1 MNPSFHAPGR
11 RRRAT
16 RTLFALV
23 AAGLVAAVVGPA
35 SALAAST
42 TLPSST
48 TVAGGSTLTAL
59 PFNASGGGVSVSGT
73 AEITASWS
81 QPASLSTTF
90 DPNLLRQGRTLAL
103 SDAYGRSAAG
113 AMSVSYTLT
122 DLAVSWGTIGPL
134 HLGSPGFTASGSCD
148 LLAGGPNYVCNLSSP
163 QTALLDTY
171 PVPGPYVKLSLAA
184 AVTVTPQGLA
194 TLRTATLGGNPAGS
208 TSLTLGETPTTD
220 SLPIPCSV
228 GAGDELLYNLGG
240 LSATDGLSV
249 DTSLVFDV
257 GAEIPN
263 PLPPFNEID
272 GSFATPSIHMG
283 TTTGSVAV
291 TGSGAS
297 FDLGAV
303 QANNVP
309 PVANAGGPYA
319 GNEGS
324 PISFDGSGSS
334 SICGFPTLQWNF
346 SDGGVAY
353 GEFPQHTF
361 QGPGTYS
368 GQLVATDATGLVST
382 ADFSVT
388 VANLPPVVNAGPDT
402 TAAWGRP
409 VAFNGS
415 AVDPGANDQPNL
427 AYSWN
432 FGDGTV
438 LPFAPSGA
446 GGSSAYHSYA
456 TPGTYTATLSVCDQ
470 WGASHNGCSSDT
482 RTVVVQPRSVTAAY
496 LGATAGTY
504 DTPGTLSASLTDQF
518 NQPVVGRSVAFSV
531 DGSVVGS
538 STTGPNGTATL
549 EYTPA
554 LGAGTYGTKVSF
566 TGDSLYDTASAT
578 GSITIA
584 PKATA
589 VTYTGTVT
597 GLPNHTVTLS
607 AVLDDAT
614 GTALSMKTITFQLGS
629 QSMSATTDANGLAT
643 ATLQLSQKVG
653 AYPLTATYTPDSPDS
668 RFYVGNAAST
678 SFTIGK
684 NK

>member
-1 MNPSFHAPGR
+1 MIRSFHARGR

-16 RTLFALV
+16 RTLLALV
-23 AAGLVAAVVGPA
+23 AASLAAATIGPA

-42 TLPSST
+42 TLANST
-48 TVAGGSTLTAL
+48 TLAGGSTLTAV
-59 PFNASGGGVSVSGT
+59 PFNTSGGGVNVSGT
-73 AEITASWS
+73 AEITMSWS

-122 DLAVSWGTIGPL
+122 DLTVSWGSVGPL
-134 HLGSPGFTASGSCD
+134 SLGSPGFTATGSCN

-163 QTALLDTY
+163 QTALYDNY

-208 TSLTLGETPTTD
+208 ASLTLGETPITD
-220 SLPIPCSV
+220 NLPIPCSA

-257 GAEIPN
+257 GLEAPSIV
-263 PLPPFNEID
+263 PPFNEED
-272 GSFATPSIHMG
+272 ASFGTPSIDMG
-283 TTTGSVAV
+283 TTTGSVAMA
-291 TGSGAS
+291 GSGAT
-297 FDLGAV
+297 FDIGAV

-309 PVANAGGPYA
+309 PVANAGGPYT

-368 GQLVATDATGLVST
+368 GQLTATDATGLVST
-382 ADFSVT
+382 TDFSVT

-415 AVDPGANDQPNL
+415 AVDPGANDQATL
-427 AYSWN
+427 SYSWN

-446 GGSSAYHSYA
+446 GGSSAYHAYA

-470 WGASHNGCSSDT
+470 WGASDNGCSSGT
-482 RTVVVQPRSVTAAY
+482 RTVVVQARSVTAAY

-518 NQPVVGRSVAFSV
+518 GQAVVGRSVTFKV
-531 DGSVVGS
+531 GGNVVGS
-538 STTGPNGTATL
+538 STTGPDGTATL
-549 EYTPA
+549 TYTPA
-554 LGAGTYGTKVSF
+554 LRAGTYGTEVSF
-566 TGDSLYDTASAT
+566 PGDSLYDPASAT

-584 PKATA
+584 PKATSVSYTGA
-589 VTYTGTVT
+589 VTA
-597 GLPNHTVTLS
+597 LPNHTVTLS
-607 AVLDDAT
+607 AVLHDAT
-614 GTALSMKTITFQLGS
+614 GTALSGKTITFQLGS
-629 QSMSATTDANGLAT
+629 QSVSATTDANGVAT
-643 ATLQLSQKVG
+643 ATLQLSQKIG
-653 AYPLTATYTPDSPDS
+653 SYPLTATYTPDSPDS
-668 RFYVGNAAST
+668 GFYVGSAAST